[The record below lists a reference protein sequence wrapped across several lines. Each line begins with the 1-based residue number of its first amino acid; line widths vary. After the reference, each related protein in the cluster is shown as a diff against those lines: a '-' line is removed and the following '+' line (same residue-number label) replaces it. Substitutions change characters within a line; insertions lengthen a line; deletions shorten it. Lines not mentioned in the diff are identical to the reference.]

1 MVFWIRQ
8 RTSCTSH
15 SRKSFLSARFAKCS
29 MAGRSRDPLRPL
41 QSNLSQAKSVLANRR
56 NCRMGKLLIVDDD
69 EALRRLIR
77 LEMGDSYEIID
88 SGEPEQGL
96 ALALEHKPDAILLD
110 LRMPKYSGYEL
121 LQTFTSFSRTQ
132 KIPVIIVSG
141 EAGGQTK
148 EHCKQLGAFA
158 YFEKPIDFDALRAC
172 LSQLRTPRRFVPRS
186 EVRVRLRVPLMLRR
200 TDAHGNKVDQET
212 ITENVSLSG
221 FLCTSSAEMEVGSI
235 VDVYLTTS
243 GPHHVGKAKLVH

>member
-1 MVFWIRQ
+1 
-8 RTSCTSH
+8 
-15 SRKSFLSARFAKCS
+15 
-29 MAGRSRDPLRPL
+29 
-41 QSNLSQAKSVLANRR
+41 
-56 NCRMGKLLIVDDD
+56 MGKLLIVDDD

-132 KIPVIIVSG
+132 TIPVIIVSG

-148 EHCKQLGAFA
+148 EHCKQLGAA
-158 YFEKPIDFDALRAC
+158 DYFEKPIDFDALRNC
-172 LSQLRTPRRFVPRS
+172 VRQISKTRRFVPRS
-186 EVRVRLRVPLMLRR
+186 EVRVRLQVTLKLRG
-200 TDAHGNKVDQET
+200 TDKHGKQFEESAT
-212 ITENVSLSG
+212 TENVSLSG
-221 FLCTSSAEMEVGSI
+221 FLCACSKELAADSI
-235 VDVYLTTS
+235 VSVYLS
-243 GPHHVGKAKLVH
+243 VPREDYVGKAKIVHADFKHLPLRWYGCLFVEKTGPWVLR